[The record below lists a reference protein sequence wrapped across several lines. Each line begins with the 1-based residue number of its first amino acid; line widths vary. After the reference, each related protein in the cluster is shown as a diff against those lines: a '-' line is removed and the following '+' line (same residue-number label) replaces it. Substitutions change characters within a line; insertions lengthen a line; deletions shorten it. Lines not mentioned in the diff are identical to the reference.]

1 MSTPGAATTPDAKTV
16 ARLVAL
22 GFVVGIPAAFV
33 AWLFLAA
40 VHGVESLLWD
50 EIPDALGTDEPPA
63 YLVVILPVAGA
74 LVVWLARRFLPG
86 NGGHRPLDG
95 IGGPPLGWRAAPG
108 VALAALGTL
117 AFGAVLGPEAPLIAL
132 GSIVGVVVAE
142 AARVPN
148 PATNVIASAG
158 SFSAVSALFGGP
170 VVASML
176 VLEGGLASGVTIA
189 LLLPGVVAASVGYLL
204 FIGLGTWHGLATSP
218 LVVPGLPAY
227 DGTRV
232 PDVLVAVVVGVLTA
246 VLTSLLWA
254 AAVRMAAWVSRPRR
268 LLIGLVL
275 GGAATGVL
283 ALAARGLGA
292 DSQDVLFSGQAAVPD
307 LVAEGSVGVLLVLLL
322 AKGLGYAVCLGCG
335 FRGGPVFPAIFL
347 GVAIATLA
355 VVLFDF
361 SPTWAVAVGA
371 AAGMTAGTGL
381 VFSALLFSLLLVGKA
396 GLDAVSAA
404 AFAAAAAWLVRAFL
418 QERLGGKSRAGLA

>member
-1 MSTPGAATTPDAKTV
+1 
-16 ARLVAL
+16 
-22 GFVVGIPAAFV
+22 
-33 AWLFLAA
+33 
-40 VHGVESLLWD
+40 
-50 EIPDALGTDEPPA
+50 
-63 YLVVILPVAGA
+63 
-74 LVVWLARRFLPG
+74 
-86 NGGHRPLDG
+86 
-95 IGGPPLGWRAAPG
+95 
-108 VALAALGTL
+108 
-117 AFGAVLGPEAPLIAL
+117 
-132 GSIVGVVVAE
+132 
-142 AARVPN
+142 
-148 PATNVIASAG
+148 
-158 SFSAVSALFGGP
+158 
-170 VVASML
+170 
-176 VLEGGLASGVTIA
+176 
-189 LLLPGVVAASVGYLL
+189 
-204 FIGLGTWHGLATSP
+204 
-218 LVVPGLPAY
+218 VPGLPAY